1 MLALRRARANDLD
14 ALRGLM
20 ARAIATLQRD
30 FLTPAQIEA
39 SRAVMGLDSQ
49 LIADGTYF
57 VVEAAGDLAGC
68 GGWSRRATL
77 YGSDASTTLR
87 EPRLLDPATDAARI
101 RAMYTDPR
109 HARRGVGR
117 MILAACERAAAGE
130 GFTRAELMA
139 TMAGVPLYR
148 AAGYRPVEAVT
159 EHRGGEPVPLL
170 RMTRAIGAAA
180 SVLAPPPDA
189 L

>member
-1 MLALRRARANDLD
+1 MLALRPARANDLD

-68 GGWSRRATL
+68 GGWSRRMPARRCASRVCSTPRPTL
-77 YGSDASTTLR
+77 RASGRCTLIPAMPGAASDA
-87 EPRLLDPATDAARI
+87 
-101 RAMYTDPR
+101 
-109 HARRGVGR
+109 
-117 MILAACERAAAGE
+117 
-130 GFTRAELMA
+130 
-139 TMAGVPLYR
+139 
-148 AAGYRPVEAVT
+148 
-159 EHRGGEPVPLL
+159 
-170 RMTRAIGAAA
+170 
-180 SVLAPPPDA
+180 
-189 L
+189 